1 MDIFLVILAILTL
14 AFGIYKF
21 RIVNKA
27 KVLQK
32 NLDTLHEAYKQ
43 VMEIKEV
50 LYSTKQIAGKGT
62 AKPSE
67 ETKLDF
73 EKLLS
78 KLKEIESWY
87 HSNRF
92 RLSEEL
98 SKQLILLL
106 IQSKEHV
113 CDIYYDG
120 VPKKGDRT
128 WKIYFDTYKMVE
140 NKINDIQKKSNTF
153 E

>member
-1 MDIFLVILAILTL
+1 MEILLAFVAILTL
-14 AFGIYKF
+14 TFGIYKF
-21 RIVNKA
+21 RTNKKEQA
-27 KVLQK
+27 SEKI
-32 NLDTLHEAYKQ
+32 LDAMQEAYKK

-62 AKPSE
+62 AEPSE

-73 EKLLS
+73 EKLLN
-78 KLKEIESWY
+78 KLKDIESWY

-92 RLSEEL
+92 RLSEEI
-98 SKQLILLL
+98 SKQFILLL

-120 VPKKGDRT
+120 VPKKGDGT
-128 WKIYFDTYKMVE
+128 WEIYFDTYKMVE
-140 NKINDIQKKSNTF
+140 NKINEIKKRHKAF